1 MSDEKVNE
9 TPDELAEVNN
19 LEIEPLSDEDLD
31 SVAGGNRAD
40 AALDGDCTNCG
51 TNEVCTS

>member
-1 MSDEKVNE
+1 MSDEKVNG

-31 SVAGGNRAD
+31 SVAGGLAD
-40 AALDGDCTNCG
+40 ALEADCTNCG
-51 TNEVCTS
+51 TNEICTS